1 MKKSMDSKAISN
13 MRSLF
18 TICSLLVATYLSGQP
33 SWQTLMS
40 DPLLRH
46 ASIGLSVVELSTGK
60 TIHRYNDGLTL
71 IPASTLKL
79 FTAVSALHDLGS
91 NYRYQTICY
100 HDGYLDVDGTLAG
113 NLYFKASGDPTLGSD
128 AIAGL
133 PSFDELIQQIIDQ
146 IATSITCIDGGIIVV
161 DDHMTD
167 LYNEPRYWLYEDVGN
182 YYGAPA
188 RAFNIRD
195 NAFDIYLDATK
206 GIGNI
211 ADLVKIYP
219 AELAISLKSDVRI
232 DAPGTGDQAYI
243 LGGPSLRHRQIVGT
257 IPSGGQPFKIKGSMP
272 APARFFEKY
281 VSKKLQESGIAIGQ
295 KMPSYGKV
303 NNLFVLESPPLK
315 SIVQEILQQSNNL
328 YTEAVARQI
337 PMDKQ
342 LSKWI
347 EEAGGRVVDACGLS
361 PVNRISAGMMTNF
374 LYKLGEPDQ
383 TLLSCLPVAG
393 VSGTIKNMW
402 KGTPAQSN
410 LYLKSGSMTG
420 VTAYAGY
427 MLKSGKWYALAIM
440 VNGYSAKN
448 REMRP
453 LIEKIILE
461 NYNSI

>member
-1 MKKSMDSKAISN
+1 MDSKAISN

-79 FTAVSALHDLGS
+79 FTAVSALHHLGS
-91 NYRYQTICY
+91 EYHYQTVC
-100 HDGYLDVDGTLAG
+100 LVG
-113 NLYFKASGDPTLGSD
+113 NLDFKASGDPTLGSD
-128 AIAGL
+128 EIDGV
-133 PSFDELIQQIIDQ
+133 PSFDELMQQIIEQ
-146 IATSITCIDGGIIVV
+146 VSASITCIDGSVIVI
-161 DDHMTD
+161 DDHMTAQ
-167 LYNEPRYWLYEDVGN
+167 YFEPRYWLYEDVGN

-188 RAFNIRD
+188 QAFNIRD
-195 NAFDIYLDATK
+195 NAFDIYLDATR

-211 ADLVKIYP
+211 APVVSTYP
-219 AELAISLKSDVRI
+219 HEVDISLKSEVII
-232 DAPGTGDQAYI
+232 DAAGTGDQAYV

-272 APARFFEKY
+272 TPSSFFEKY
-281 VSKKLQESGIAIGQ
+281 LTKSLQKRGISVGKELPVSRQHS
-295 KMPSYGKV
+295 
-303 NNLFVLESPPLK
+303 NLFTLTSPPLQ
-315 SIVQEILQQSNNL
+315 SIVKEILQQSNNL
-328 YTEAVARQI
+328 YTEAVSRQV
-337 PMDKQ
+337 PRDQ
-342 LSKWI
+342 QPSKWI
-347 EEAGGRVVDACGLS
+347 NEAGGRVVDACGLS
-361 PVNRISAGMMTNF
+361 PVNRISAGMMTKF
-374 LYKLGEPDQ
+374 LYDLGEPDQ

-402 KGTPAQSN
+402 KGTPAQGN

-427 MLKSGKWYALAIM
+427 VSKAGKWYALAIM
-440 VNGYSAKN
+440 VNGYNAKN
-448 REMRP
+448 RQIRP

-461 NYNSI
+461 NYNAL